1 MNENRSATKES
12 KQSRSIETM
21 FAIMANTMRPLMNL
35 LLAKTWLQTEKLP
48 RDSGFIVCPN
58 HYSEI
63 DPVLVGHMLYNKGFP
78 PHFLAKGSLFTMP
91 FVGRAMSGSKQI
103 PVDRSGPTAGR
114 SLAVA
119 QEVIDEGGAIIIY
132 PEGTLTR
139 DPDLW
144 PMRGHT
150 GAARLALQTG
160 APVIPVAHWGAQ
172 EVFPRYAKMVRPLP
186 RKRVTII
193 VGDPV
198 DLDRFRDKPLD
209 KAILQEA
216 TEAILVEITT
226 LLTGL
231 RGQTPPAQRWD
242 PAEHNQTDKGRK
254 LEQEAAAAERVEP
267 NLPKDVP

>member
-1 MNENRSATKES
+1 MSGSRPGTEDS
-12 KQSRSIETM
+12 KQSRSMKTM
-21 FAIMANTMRPLMNL
+21 FSIMANTMRPLMNL

-48 RDSGFIVCPN
+48 RDRGFIVCPN

-63 DPVLVGHMLYNKGFP
+63 DPVLVGHMLYNNGFP
-78 PHFLAKGSLFTMP
+78 PHFLAKGSLFKLP
-91 FVGRAMSGSKQI
+91 FVGKAMSGSKQI

-114 SLAVA
+114 ALVVA
-119 QEVIDEGGAIIIY
+119 QEVLDEGGAIIIY

-172 EVFPRYAKMVRPLP
+172 EVFPRYARMVRPLP
-186 RKRVTII
+186 RKRVTMV

-198 DLDRFRDKPLD
+198 DLDRFRDRPLD
-209 KAILQEA
+209 KTLLHEA
-216 TEAILVEITT
+216 TEAILDEITA
-226 LLTGL
+226 LLVGL
-231 RGQTPPAQRWD
+231 RGGTPPAEHWD
-242 PAEHNQTDKGRK
+242 PAEHNQTGQGRK
-254 LEQEAAAAERVEP
+254 LEQD
-267 NLPKDVP
+267 PKDHK